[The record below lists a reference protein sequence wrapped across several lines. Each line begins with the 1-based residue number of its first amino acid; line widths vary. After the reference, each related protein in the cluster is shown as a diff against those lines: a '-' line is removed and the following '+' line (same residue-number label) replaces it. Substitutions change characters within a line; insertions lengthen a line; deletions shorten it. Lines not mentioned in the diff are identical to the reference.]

1 MSYFECPPNCFLF
14 RDKCPLTNCKYI
26 FGPVFISSNLH
37 FVGGHLSRKK
47 ILWVL
52 SRYAPEARLEV
63 NYFSWFFQASTPS
76 LSPSA
81 SPSLS
86 SGHSRKNP
94 PPPPVSKPPG
104 PPGGG
109 GPGRPNMKPPPPPP
123 VGQPPSGG
131 PPPPP
136 SSHYRGMLGTT
147 RSLPIGHFHKWR
159 KTIIQG
165 HNTLNTRVCPVKTL
179 ILATFYY

>member
-1 MSYFECPPNCFLF
+1 MSTYKLQIYFWSRLYFIQLALCWRPFITKSNCE
-14 RDKCPLTNCKYI
+14 Y
-26 FGPVFISSNLH
+26 S
-37 FVGGHLSRKK
+37 
-47 ILWVL
+47 

-136 SSHYRGMLGTT
+136 SSHYSSRGMLGTT

-165 HNTLNTRVCPVKTL
+165 HKHPKPGLY
-179 ILATFYY
+179 F

>member
-1 MSYFECPPNCFLF
+1 MWPKDLLWVSNGHCPPNCNIF
-14 RDKCPLTNCKYI
+14 RDKCPLTKCKCI
-26 FGPVFISSNLH
+26 FGPVFI
-37 FVGGHLSRKK
+37 LS
-47 ILWVL
+47 I
-52 SRYAPEARLEV
+52 YAPEASLEV
-63 NYFSWFFQASTPS
+63 NYFSWLFQASTPS

-136 SSHYRGMLGTT
+136 SSHYSSRGMLGTT
-147 RSLPIGHFHKWR
+147 RSLFTW
-159 KTIIQG
+159 
-165 HNTLNTRVCPVKTL
+165 
-179 ILATFYY
+179 AFS